1 MSIRKTKKSLR
12 ANDPQAKREAE
23 LYQTPLPSRELVLQ
37 LLSDQ
42 GVPLSAEQIYVLLDI
57 SHDERDNFNRRL
69 GAMERDGQLMRNRKG
84 AFCLPDKIHLI
95 AGTVF
100 GHTDGYGFLV
110 PDDKTKNPE
119 DIFLGPKEMTLVMH
133 GDRAMVRLAGVDRKG
148 RPEGKLVEVLER
160 ANKTLVGRVIRA
172 QGVTIVAAEDKRIS
186 QDIVIPY
193 HLDMDAQVG
202 QIVTIE
208 LTEYP
213 SSHSMPMGKVVEI
226 LGNYADSGMEIE
238 IALRKHHL
246 PHQFNPAALKQAE
259 DFPKTLQAKDY
270 KGRKDL
276 RALPLITI
284 DGETARDFDDAVFAE
299 PQGKG
304 WRLVVA
310 IADVSFYVQP
320 GDALDKEAYDRGN
333 SVYFPRRVIPMLPE
347 ALSNGLCSLNPDV
360 ERLCM
365 VCDMQIDGQ
374 GVVKQYQFYPSVM
387 LSKARMTYTKVAAL
401 LQGEDAA
408 LSEEYAWLLPHLQ
421 DLNSV
426 FRLMLTQRE
435 KRGAVEF
442 ESAETMMVFNDNGK
456 IDKIVPVVRN
466 DAHKLIEECML
477 AANVCAADFLLKNE
491 QTCLF
496 RIHEGP
502 TPEKLEAL
510 RLFMG
515 EFGFGVG
522 GGESP
527 RAKDYAKLMQRIK
540 SRPDAQLLQT
550 VMLRS
555 MQQAVY
561 SPDNVG
567 HFGLAYEAYTHFT
580 SPIRRYPDLLVH
592 RAIKAVVE
600 GKRYQAKD
608 WHQLGVHC
616 SMTERRADDATR
628 DVTNWLKCF
637 YMQDKVG
644 EVFSGTVAGVTS
656 FGLFVA
662 LDEVYVEGLLH
673 VTDLGND
680 YFIHDKARHE
690 MVGERT
696 GVRYRLGDRLTV
708 KVVRVDLETSR
719 IDFTLVGAVE
729 ASADI
734 EGGDADGDEPQSV
747 SKKVRVS
754 KPGSASAKAAPA
766 AWARSAAT
774 AAKPAAPASKSSRGK
789 PASASAGKA
798 AAGKS
803 RSAKDKGR
811 HSAQKNKGKP
821 KAKAR

>member
-1 MSIRKTKKSLR
+1 
-12 ANDPQAKREAE
+12 
-23 LYQTPLPSRELVLQ
+23 
-37 LLSDQ
+37 
-42 GVPLSAEQIYVLLDI
+42 
-57 SHDERDNFNRRL
+57 
-69 GAMERDGQLMRNRKG
+69 
-84 AFCLPDKIHLI
+84 
-95 AGTVF
+95 
-100 GHTDGYGFLV
+100 
-110 PDDKTKNPE
+110 
-119 DIFLGPKEMTLVMH
+119 
-133 GDRAMVRLAGVDRKG
+133 
-148 RPEGKLVEVLER
+148 
-160 ANKTLVGRVIRA
+160 
-172 QGVTIVAAEDKRIS
+172 
-186 QDIVIPY
+186 
-193 HLDMDAQVG
+193 
-202 QIVTIE
+202 
-208 LTEYP
+208 
-213 SSHSMPMGKVVEI
+213 
-226 LGNYADSGMEIE
+226 
-238 IALRKHHL
+238 
-246 PHQFNPAALKQAE
+246 
-259 DFPKTLQAKDY
+259 
-270 KGRKDL
+270 
-276 RALPLITI
+276 
-284 DGETARDFDDAVFAE
+284 
-299 PQGKG
+299 
-304 WRLVVA
+304 
-310 IADVSFYVQP
+310 
-320 GDALDKEAYDRGN
+320 
-333 SVYFPRRVIPMLPE
+333 
-347 ALSNGLCSLNPDV
+347 
-360 ERLCM
+360 
-365 VCDMQIDGQ
+365 
-374 GVVKQYQFYPSVM
+374 
-387 LSKARMTYTKVAAL
+387 
-401 LQGEDAA
+401 
-408 LSEEYAWLLPHLQ
+408 
-421 DLNSV
+421 
-426 FRLMLTQRE
+426 
-435 KRGAVEF
+435 
-442 ESAETMMVFNDNGK
+442 
-456 IDKIVPVVRN
+456 
-466 DAHKLIEECML
+466 
-477 AANVCAADFLLKNE
+477 
-491 QTCLF
+491 
-496 RIHEGP
+496 
-502 TPEKLEAL
+502 
-510 RLFMG
+510 
-515 EFGFGVG
+515 
-522 GGESP
+522 
-527 RAKDYAKLMQRIK
+527 
-540 SRPDAQLLQT
+540 
-550 VMLRS
+550 

-734 EGGDADGDEPQSV
+734 EGGDAGGDESQSV
-747 SKKVRVS
+747 SKRVRVS
-754 KPGSASAKAAPA
+754 KPGSATAKAAPA

-789 PASASAGKA
+789 PASASADKA

>member
-1 MSIRKTKKSLR
+1 
-12 ANDPQAKREAE
+12 
-23 LYQTPLPSRELVLQ
+23 
-37 LLSDQ
+37 
-42 GVPLSAEQIYVLLDI
+42 
-57 SHDERDNFNRRL
+57 
-69 GAMERDGQLMRNRKG
+69 
-84 AFCLPDKIHLI
+84 
-95 AGTVF
+95 
-100 GHTDGYGFLV
+100 
-110 PDDKTKNPE
+110 
-119 DIFLGPKEMTLVMH
+119 
-133 GDRAMVRLAGVDRKG
+133 
-148 RPEGKLVEVLER
+148 
-160 ANKTLVGRVIRA
+160 
-172 QGVTIVAAEDKRIS
+172 
-186 QDIVIPY
+186 
-193 HLDMDAQVG
+193 
-202 QIVTIE
+202 
-208 LTEYP
+208 
-213 SSHSMPMGKVVEI
+213 
-226 LGNYADSGMEIE
+226 
-238 IALRKHHL
+238 
-246 PHQFNPAALKQAE
+246 
-259 DFPKTLQAKDY
+259 
-270 KGRKDL
+270 
-276 RALPLITI
+276 
-284 DGETARDFDDAVFAE
+284 
-299 PQGKG
+299 
-304 WRLVVA
+304 
-310 IADVSFYVQP
+310 
-320 GDALDKEAYDRGN
+320 
-333 SVYFPRRVIPMLPE
+333 
-347 ALSNGLCSLNPDV
+347 
-360 ERLCM
+360 
-365 VCDMQIDGQ
+365 
-374 GVVKQYQFYPSVM
+374 
-387 LSKARMTYTKVAAL
+387 
-401 LQGEDAA
+401 
-408 LSEEYAWLLPHLQ
+408 
-421 DLNSV
+421 
-426 FRLMLTQRE
+426 
-435 KRGAVEF
+435 
-442 ESAETMMVFNDNGK
+442 
-456 IDKIVPVVRN
+456 
-466 DAHKLIEECML
+466 ML

-522 GGESP
+522 GGENP

-729 ASADI
+729 SVADT
-734 EGGDADGDEPQSV
+734 EGSYADDDESQPV

-754 KPGSASAKAAPA
+754 KADSAVAKATPA
-766 AWARSAAT
+766 AWTRSAAT
-774 AAKPAAPASKSSRGK
+774 AAKPAGAPPKSSRGK

>member
-1 MSIRKTKKSLR
+1 
-12 ANDPQAKREAE
+12 
-23 LYQTPLPSRELVLQ
+23 
-37 LLSDQ
+37 
-42 GVPLSAEQIYVLLDI
+42 
-57 SHDERDNFNRRL
+57 
-69 GAMERDGQLMRNRKG
+69 
-84 AFCLPDKIHLI
+84 
-95 AGTVF
+95 
-100 GHTDGYGFLV
+100 
-110 PDDKTKNPE
+110 
-119 DIFLGPKEMTLVMH
+119 
-133 GDRAMVRLAGVDRKG
+133 
-148 RPEGKLVEVLER
+148 
-160 ANKTLVGRVIRA
+160 
-172 QGVTIVAAEDKRIS
+172 
-186 QDIVIPY
+186 
-193 HLDMDAQVG
+193 
-202 QIVTIE
+202 
-208 LTEYP
+208 
-213 SSHSMPMGKVVEI
+213 
-226 LGNYADSGMEIE
+226 
-238 IALRKHHL
+238 
-246 PHQFNPAALKQAE
+246 
-259 DFPKTLQAKDY
+259 
-270 KGRKDL
+270 
-276 RALPLITI
+276 
-284 DGETARDFDDAVFAE
+284 
-299 PQGKG
+299 
-304 WRLVVA
+304 
-310 IADVSFYVQP
+310 
-320 GDALDKEAYDRGN
+320 
-333 SVYFPRRVIPMLPE
+333 
-347 ALSNGLCSLNPDV
+347 
-360 ERLCM
+360 
-365 VCDMQIDGQ
+365 
-374 GVVKQYQFYPSVM
+374 
-387 LSKARMTYTKVAAL
+387 
-401 LQGEDAA
+401 
-408 LSEEYAWLLPHLQ
+408 
-421 DLNSV
+421 
-426 FRLMLTQRE
+426 
-435 KRGAVEF
+435 
-442 ESAETMMVFNDNGK
+442 
-456 IDKIVPVVRN
+456 
-466 DAHKLIEECML
+466 
-477 AANVCAADFLLKNE
+477 
-491 QTCLF
+491 
-496 RIHEGP
+496 
-502 TPEKLEAL
+502 
-510 RLFMG
+510 
-515 EFGFGVG
+515 
-522 GGESP
+522 
-527 RAKDYAKLMQRIK
+527 MQRIK

-734 EGGDADGDEPQSV
+734 EGGDAGGDEPQSV

-754 KPGSASAKAAPA
+754 KPGSATAKAAPA

-774 AAKPAAPASKSSRGK
+774 AAKPAAPAAKSSRGK
-789 PASASAGKA
+789 PASASAGKP

>member
-1 MSIRKTKKSLR
+1 MKKNPTSLR
-12 ANDPQAKREAE
+12 AKDPYASRESD

-42 GVPLSAEQIYVLLDI
+42 GIPLSAEQIYVLLDI
-57 SHDERDNFNRRL
+57 GADERDNFNRRL

-95 AGTVF
+95 AGTVQ
-100 GHTDGYGFLV
+100 GHPDGFGFLI
-110 PDDKTKNPE
+110 PDDKTKHPE
-119 DIFLGPKEMTLVMH
+119 DIFLGPKEMSQVMH
-133 GDRAMVRLAGVDRKG
+133 GDRAMVRLSGVDRRG
-148 RPEGKLVEVLER
+148 RPEGKLVEVLSR
-160 ANKTLVGRVIRA
+160 ANKTLVGRVMRG

-186 QDIVIPY
+186 QDILIPY
-193 HLDMDAQVG
+193 HLDMDAKVG
-202 QIVTIE
+202 QIVTVE
-208 LTEYP
+208 LTEQP
-213 SSHSMPMGKVVEI
+213 SSHAMPMGKVIEI

-238 IALRKHHL
+238 IALRKYHL
-246 PHQFNPAALKQAE
+246 PYAFSDAALKQAE
-259 DFPKTLQAKDY
+259 DFPKLVQAKDY
-270 KGRKDL
+270 AGRKDL
-276 RALPLITI
+276 RDLPLITI

-320 GDALDKEAYDRGN
+320 GDALDQEAISRGN

-365 VCDMQIDGQ
+365 VCDMQVDGL

-387 LSKARMTYTKVAAL
+387 RSKARMTYTQVHAL
-401 LQGEDAA
+401 LQGEDAELA
-408 LSEEYAWLLPHLQ
+408 QQYAWLMPHLQ
-421 DLNSV
+421 NLHAV
-426 FRLMLTQRE
+426 YQLMLTQRE

-442 ESAETMMVFNDNGK
+442 ESTETMMLFNDNGK
-456 IDKIVPVVRN
+456 IDKIVPVHRN
-466 DAHKLIEECML
+466 EAHRLIEECML
-477 AANVCAADFLLKNE
+477 AANVAAADFLIKNE

-540 SRPDAQLLQT
+540 ARPDAQLLQT

-567 HFGLAYEAYTHFT
+567 HFGLAYDAYTHFT

-592 RAIKAVVE
+592 RAIKAIVS
-600 GKRYQAKD
+600 GTRYQAKD
-608 WHQLGVHC
+608 WHQLGVQC

-644 EVFSGTVAGVTS
+644 EVFEGTVAGVTS

-696 GVRYRLGDRLTV
+696 GVRYRLGDRMTV
-708 KVVRVDLETSR
+708 KVVRVDMETSK
-719 IDFTLVGAVE
+719 IDFSMVNKSSESTTPSLDGEDGSVAVKSRPAKSGVWDTPKH
-729 ASADI
+729 ASPKANPNRSNGKNAI
-734 EGGDADGDEPQSV
+734 A
-747 SKKVRVS
+747 SKKS
-754 KPGSASAKAAPA
+754 NE
-766 AWARSAAT
+766 
-774 AAKPAAPASKSSRGK
+774 
-789 PASASAGKA
+789 AGKA
-798 AAGKS
+798 SNHAPK
-803 RSAKDKGR
+803 SAKDKKR
-811 HSAQKNKGKP
+811 HSALKNKGKP
-821 KAKAR
+821 KARVKA